1 MSRSPV
7 FDAVTGLEV
16 SYAGALFAGLLSF
29 LSPCVLP
36 LVPPYLCFIGGVT
49 FEQLTDDEPKDTALR
64 RHVLMAAVAFV
75 LGFAVVFTAFGATA
89 SFVGQAI
96 TRHADLLA
104 KIAGGVIMILGLH
117 FLGLFK
123 IGFLEREAR
132 FHPERKPAGLI
143 GAFIIGMAFA
153 FGWTPCVGPALAA
166 ILFVAGSEDQVLY
179 GASLL
184 LVYALGI
191 GIPFILAAAAIGP
204 FMKFMQRFRRHL
216 GKIEQAMGGLLVLTG
231 VLFMTG
237 SMNEIGFWLLET
249 FPALGRIG

>member
-1 MSRSPV
+1 MPG
-7 FDAVTGLEV
+7 FDI
-16 SYAGALFAGLLSF
+16 SYAGALLAGVLSF

-49 FEQLTDDEPKDTALR
+49 FEQLTDDEAADAARKR
-64 RHVLMAAVAFV
+64 RVLLAAVTFV
-75 LGFAVVFTAFGATA
+75 LGFSVVFTAFGATA
-89 SFVGQAI
+89 SVLGQAI
-96 TRHADLLA
+96 ARHADLLA
-104 KIAGGVIMILGLH
+104 KIAGGVIILLGLH

-123 IGFLEREAR
+123 LAFLEREAR

-166 ILFVAGSEDQVLY
+166 ILFVAGSEDQILY

-204 FMKFMQRFRRHL
+204 FMSFMQRFRRHL
-216 GKIEQAMGGLLVLTG
+216 GRIEQTMGALLVVTG
-231 VLFMTG
+231 ILFITG

-249 FPALGRIG
+249 FPTLGRIG

>member
-1 MSRSPV
+1 M
-7 FDAVTGLEV
+7 TGVEI
-16 SYAGALFAGLLSF
+16 SYAGALLAGLLSF

-36 LVPPYLCFIGGVT
+36 LVPPYLCFIGGVS
-49 FEQLTDDEPKDTALR
+49 FEQLTHDQEADAALKR
-64 RHVLMAAVAFV
+64 RVLLAAVVFV
-75 LGFAVVFTAFGATA
+75 LGFSVIFVAFGATA
-89 SFVGQAI
+89 SVIGQVLA
-96 TRHADLLA
+96 RHADLLA
-104 KIAGGVIMILGLH
+104 KIAGGIIILLGLH

-123 IGFLEREAR
+123 ISLLQREAR

-143 GAFIIGMAFA
+143 GAFVIGMAFA

-166 ILFVAGSEDQVLY
+166 ILFVASSDDQVLY

-204 FMKFMQRFRRHL
+204 FMTFMQRFRRHL
-216 GKIEQAMGGLLVLTG
+216 GRIEQVMGGLLVLTG
-231 VLFMTG
+231 ILFITG
-237 SMNEIGFWLLET
+237 SMSEIAYWILEA